1 MSKWNLIVDV
11 GSCENCQN
19 CVIAVRDEFTGAD
32 FPGYAAALPAKSEAP
47 IRILRRARG
56 SAPMVDV
63 TYLPVLCNHC
73 DDPPCRKAAPDA
85 VTKRDDGLVIIDPV
99 KARGR
104 RDIVDACPYGAVV
117 WNEEQQLPQT
127 WIFDAH
133 LLDSGWKQP
142 RLCQVCPTD
151 VFEAV
156 TLDDAAMTARAA
168 KEDLRVLRPELGT
181 KPRLWYRNFDR
192 WQTEFVG
199 GSVAVENNGVI
210 DCAPGVEVALLR
222 NAEPIATTRTDEFGD
237 FRFDGLRADGETL
250 EVEVRHAAG
259 ATRRAAQMSDSRF
272 VGEILL
278 HAIREPQP

>member
-117 WNEEQQLPQT
+117 WNEEQQLPQR
-127 WIFDAH
+127 IR
-133 LLDSGWKQP
+133 S
-142 RLCQVCPTD
+142 
-151 VFEAV
+151 
-156 TLDDAAMTARAA
+156 TAKKRA
-168 KEDLRVLRPELGT
+168 KG
-181 KPRLWYRNFDR
+181 K
-192 WQTEFVG
+192 
-199 GSVAVENNGVI
+199 
-210 DCAPGVEVALLR
+210 
-222 NAEPIATTRTDEFGD
+222 
-237 FRFDGLRADGETL
+237 
-250 EVEVRHAAG
+250 
-259 ATRRAAQMSDSRF
+259 
-272 VGEILL
+272 
-278 HAIREPQP
+278 